1 MRAQNLP
8 SAPPCPLRFEARAF
22 PSLATASRHPCTEVR
37 IRGNR
42 SFHGNSGAGA
52 NSKHLKGGR
61 LLGRH
66 PPKGSSVERPQL
78 VGGSL
83 LCTKDV
89 QHVVDSAAF
98 QTTIRCALERVQVF
112 CASELND
119 FLSSL
124 HDVLFN
130 QATGL
135 TRRHCRADRQG
146 RERGVAFGQG
156 MTAYDQGCLPTMD

>member
-1 MRAQNLP
+1 MHAQNLP
-8 SAPPCPLRFEARAF
+8 SAPPRILRFEARVILPLVI
-22 PSLATASRHPCTEVR
+22 PSQHFLIEALSYRRQC
-37 IRGNR
+37 
-42 SFHGNSGAGA
+42 SLHGHSGAGA

-66 PPKGSSVERPQL
+66 PPKVSSVERSQH

-112 CASELND
+112 CAFELND
-119 FLSSL
+119 FLGSL
-124 HDVLFN
+124 HDVLLN
-130 QATGL
+130 QSTGL
-135 TRRHCRADRQG
+135 TRRHYRTDRQG
-146 RERGVAFGQG
+146 RESTTTTRVGG
-156 MTAYDQGCLPTMD
+156 L